1 MHYVRIALRDKKF
14 MAIFSVTV
22 LFVLITIFAGV
33 IAPHDPIVQNY
44 DAILQPPNAE
54 YPFGTDQVGRCL
66 LSRILYGGK
75 SSLLIAIVVTLLMAV
90 IGLTIG
96 MISGY
101 IGGLVDTILMRLTDM
116 LLAFP
121 HIVFV
126 IAIVSVLGT
135 GTGNLIIA
143 MTLISWTMYARVTR
157 SMVITIRNEDY
168 VEQARLG
175 GASRFAIMFRYIMP
189 NVIPYLIVLITQ
201 DIGSNLLTLASLSL
215 LGLGSQP
222 PTPEWGYMLS
232 EGKRYIQTAPWM
244 IVFPGMVILICV
256 IIFNLMGDSL
266 RDILDPRGV
275 TRREDLLFKKR
286 FNNHEEREE
295 QTENEKEMA

>member
-1 MHYVRIALRDKKF
+1 MYYVRLALRDKKF
-14 MAIFSVTV
+14 MIMLVITIV
-22 LFVLITIFAGV
+22 FVLMTLFAGN
-33 IAPHDPIVQNY
+33 IAPHDPLAQNY
-44 DAILQPPNAE
+44 DMLLQPPSRE
-54 YPFGTDQVGRCL
+54 YPFGTDQIGRCL

-75 SSLLIAIVVTLLMAV
+75 TSLVIAIAVTMLMAV
-90 IGLTIG
+90 IGVIIG

-101 IGGLVDTILMRLTDM
+101 FGGIVDTILMRITDM

-135 GTGNLIIA
+135 GTRNLIIA
-143 MTLISWTMYARVTR
+143 MTVISWTAFARVTR
-157 SMVITIRNEDY
+157 SMVITIKKEDY
-168 VEQARLG
+168 VEQARLS
-175 GASRFAIMFRYIMP
+175 GAGKPAIMFRYIVP

-232 EGKRYIQTAPWM
+232 EGKKYMQTAPWM
-244 IVFPGMVILICV
+244 LLFPGMVILICV
-256 IIFNLMGDSL
+256 IIFNLLGDSL

-275 TRREDLLFKKR
+275 TKREGTSFMARFFKK
-286 FNNHEEREE
+286 EREE
-295 QTENEKEMA
+295 KEEHEKEMA